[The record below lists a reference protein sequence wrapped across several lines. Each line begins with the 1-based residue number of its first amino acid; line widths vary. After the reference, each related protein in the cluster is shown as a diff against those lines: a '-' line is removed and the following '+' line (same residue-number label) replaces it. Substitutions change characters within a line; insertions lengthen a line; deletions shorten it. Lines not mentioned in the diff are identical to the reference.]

1 MESVSRAVESWTL
14 ATVEFVLA
22 IAGAMAV
29 AYPTVSLA
37 STLAGSPAP
46 ALVPLVAFALAFGAS
61 YPLVAGG
68 WSLPR
73 LYDVLLV
80 AACCAVLGSV
90 LTAGLAVGFAVEP
103 AAPHRVVATAGW
115 VLSVAVAAA
124 AVSRFDVTVFA

>member
-1 MESVSRAVESWTL
+1 VASVSRAVGSWTL

-46 ALVPLVAFALAFGAS
+46 ALVPLVAFGAS

-90 LTAGLAVGFAVEP
+90 LAAGLAVAFAVEP
-103 AAPHRVVATAGW
+103 AAPQRIAATAGW
-115 VLSVAVAAA
+115 VLSLAVAAA
-124 AVSRFDVTVFA
+124 AVSRFDVGMFA